1 MYLSYQTS
9 QAPLVQANVPAHG
22 ELGQSADKNTASAH
36 ATLREEQLIAILQ
49 KSKAKGESSEVE
61 EEKYYLP
68 VDDDDIQCGTRDAI
82 DLKATRSN
90 ENAFFINPE
99 QKSVLQ
105 NILFIQTANNI
116 LRKYL
121 PTICSRTLEIS
132 KDKQTKIYEVMQRIE
147 KFLAGDTEGGILQD
161 E

>member
-1 MYLSYQTS
+1 M
-9 QAPLVQANVPAHG
+9 
-22 ELGQSADKNTASAH
+22 
-36 ATLREEQLIAILQ
+36 REEQLRAILQ
-49 KSKAKGESSEVE
+49 KSKAKGEFSEMIPE
-61 EEKYYLP
+61 PCYYLP

-121 PTICSRTLEIS
+121 PTICSRTLEMS
-132 KDKQTKIYEVMQRIE
+132 KEKQTKITEVMQRIE